1 MAEYIAQAI
10 LHALVAALVVE
21 ALVRLWRVRAPDLR
35 LAFRLLALA
44 FPLLILPAFF
54 FLAPVRGEE
63 WFRERRALFVGKRWG
78 ELEVWGLGLSDLGF
92 FLLSG
97 LGVILFLMD
106 LLPFLADRL
115 KGRAL
120 RSGIASGGT
129 ETVAPELEEV
139 SRAMGVTAP
148 AVLLMDRPT
157 PLLLCAGVLR
167 PKLLL
172 SPGTL
177 ESLDR
182 RELRAALAH
191 ELGHLARRDPLLGWL
206 LMGGRALMFFNP
218 VVQVVA
224 RTVVRET
231 EARADDLAVAA
242 TGDPLA
248 LASGLVKLFR
258 TAEGGRDSCRRRR
271 IPWVALL
278 PGPLAR
284 ARAKAIEERCR
295 RLLDQGPSGGPVPL
309 GRVRLAMTGFAL
321 LLLLFF
327 VV

>member
-1 MAEYIAQAI
+1 
-10 LHALVAALVVE
+10 
-21 ALVRLWRVRAPDLR
+21 
-35 LAFRLLALA
+35 
-44 FPLLILPAFF
+44 
-54 FLAPVRGEE
+54 
-63 WFRERRALFVGKRWG
+63 
-78 ELEVWGLGLSDLGF
+78 
-92 FLLSG
+92 
-97 LGVILFLMD
+97 
-106 LLPFLADRL
+106 
-115 KGRAL
+115 
-120 RSGIASGGT
+120 
-129 ETVAPELEEV
+129 
-139 SRAMGVTAP
+139 
-148 AVLLMDRPT
+148 
-157 PLLLCAGVLR
+157 
-167 PKLLL
+167 
-172 SPGTL
+172 
-177 ESLDR
+177 
-182 RELRAALAH
+182 
-191 ELGHLARRDPLLGWL
+191 
-206 LMGGRALMFFNP
+206 MFFNP